1 MRDELH
7 ITISSPSDREKLVAE
22 IFFGSNQWAEMNQEK
37 GHLQVE
43 FYPRSDGKTWDLDYF
58 SVMRALQE
66 AKLRL
71 TGA

>member
-1 MRDELH
+1 MSDELR
-7 ITISSPSDREKLVAE
+7 ITISSPPDREKLVAE

-37 GHLQVE
+37 GHLQIE
-43 FYPRSDGKTWDLDYF
+43 FYPRPDGKPWDLDF
-58 SVMRALQE
+58 SSVMNALQK

>member
-1 MRDELH
+1 MSDELH
-7 ITISSPSDREKLVAE
+7 ITISSPPDLEKLVAE

-37 GHLQVE
+37 GNLQIE
-43 FYPRSDGKTWDLDYF
+43 FYPRSDGRPRDLDLS
-58 SVMRALQE
+58 SVMDALQK